1 MAPYRRNV
9 LVGGVVLGALL
20 VLGWM
25 LIQFGGSIVSPF
37 APETM
42 PVRFVTER
50 ADGIS
55 VGSAVL
61 YRGVTVG
68 RVERVERASDQLRV
82 YIVAQLD
89 KEPPLP
95 ANIKAIIRSTGLV
108 GSGSSIVLELTDT
121 QPSGTLS
128 ADQSIPARFV
138 GLDILPT
145 EYAELARELSGAVR
159 ELRESKML
167 ENVNQQVERAGQLM
181 QSLQMVIDDPKIRE
195 DIRASLANL
204 RSTTEKTDRIAD
216 NFERLSG
223 EMRTLSTTTTDAV
236 VSLSKQVHGRL
247 EQVAELL
254 EDFQAI
260 AEKVNKGQGTAGALV
275 NDPRLY
281 QSLVETAVELSA
293 TAKDLRRLVEQWEQE
308 GVSLKVK

>member
-9 LVGGVVLGALL
+9 LVGGVVLGALFI
-20 VLGWM
+20 LGWM

-37 APETM
+37 APETFT
-42 PVRFVTER
+42 VRFVTER

-55 VGSAVL
+55 TGSAVL

-108 GSGSSIVLELTDT
+108 GSGSSIVLELTEL
-121 QPSGTLS
+121 QPAGTLQ

-138 GLDILPT
+138 GLDILPA
-145 EYAELARELSGAVR
+145 EYADLARELSGAVR
-159 ELRESKML
+159 ELRESKL
-167 ENVNQQVERAGQLM
+167 LDNVNRQVERAGKLIESIQG
-181 QSLQMVIDDPKIRE
+181 VIDDPKVR
-195 DIRASLANL
+195 DDLRAALANL
-204 RSTTEKTDRIAD
+204 RSTTEKADRIAS

-223 EMRTLSTTTTDAV
+223 DMQTLSTTTSDAV
-236 VSLSKQVHGRL
+236 VSLSKQMGGRL
-247 EQVAELL
+247 EQVSKVL
-254 EDFQAI
+254 DQFQAI
-260 AEKVNKGQGTAGALV
+260 AEKVNKGQGTAGAFV

-281 QSLVETAVELSA
+281 QSLVETAIELNA

-308 GVSLKVK
+308 GVSLKMK